1 MMKQTASG
9 EMVFTAHAKSC
20 TVMGAADSGV
30 MDGMTMTTHQVAT
43 DRTEDAPMVIQIVN
57 STAANILTV

>member
-1 MMKQTASG
+1 
-9 EMVFTAHAKSC
+9 MVFTAHAKSC

-43 DRTEDAPMVIQIVN
+43 DRTEDAPTVIQIVN
-57 STAANILTV
+57 STDANILTA